1 MVRENTM
8 ASPSCF
14 CLFLLFFCFFFVF
27 FCFFLLF
34 FCFFLLFFAFFDFFC
49 FFLLFFAFFC
59 FFLFGPHNQ
68 NSTRRP
74 PHKPKETSKDTA
86 LSTGRPPHNEYWW
99 LPMNRLALHWTWLYH
114 ALCSPWSGN
123 VNLELTLDCDCKAD
137 IGGADVR
144 LSGRTRPCSRN
155 SHGRVHF

>member
-1 MVRENTM
+1 
-8 ASPSCF
+8 
-14 CLFLLFFCFFFVF
+14 
-27 FCFFLLF
+27 
-34 FCFFLLFFAFFDFFC
+34 
-49 FFLLFFAFFC
+49 LLFFAFFC
-59 FFLFGPHNQ
+59 FFLAFFVLLIGPHNQ

-99 LPMNRLALHWTWLYH
+99 LPLNRLALHWTWLYH

-137 IGGADVR
+137 IGGK
-144 LSGRTRPCSRN
+144 TRPCSRN
-155 SHGRVHF
+155 SHGRVQF